1 MLTHDAPTTRRPF
14 SLQGR
19 VELLAVTLL
28 GMAALAVYAVFLGK
42 DANSDFRNFHYYG
55 CYCLLHGRIGVDV
68 FAAQFGQY
76 LNPLAYLPFCWAV
89 DHLRPIGV
97 GMLFGAL
104 AGLNLGL
111 LYELAWTA
119 LAGLAP
125 RNRIGLALLT
135 AIAGLWS
142 PLFLSLVGT
151 SFTESWTP
159 LLVLL
164 GLLAVL
170 RDAEKSSWRLVVAAG
185 LALGAAAGF
194 TLVNGVYAI
203 ALLLTLCTTFRRPG
217 FLRRI
222 ASYCAGAAAAA
233 LLVGGPWAFAVAR
246 QFGNPF
252 FPFFNRIFRSP
263 YFAPFNLLDPRWK
276 ARNPGQALDYPL
288 HWAAGAT
295 SVSSEAH
302 FRDLRFAVFIVLL
315 LPVLIL
321 AIGRFRTAPRDPER
335 AAASSLFHPAH
346 RRLLLWFFTLAYVL
360 WLYGF
365 GPMRYATP
373 IELLSSLAILA
384 LCDCLIEN
392 RAATQRAFIALALL
406 GIAWVQVAEWGHRP
420 WSSSWFETTIP
431 RELGTAN
438 TLYVLPDSAPSG
450 YLVPMLPADSR
461 CVRIVP
467 SASPVPS
474 GRWLGQHIESIIRQ
488 HSGPLRV
495 LAAGAYDQALLA
507 AYGVSLNSADCLAIH
522 TYADNFAVCSAYR
535 TADGPSS
542 AVALTRPGPSAPV
555 ASPASPTKF

>member
-1 MLTHDAPTTRRPF
+1 
-14 SLQGR
+14 
-19 VELLAVTLL
+19 
-28 GMAALAVYAVFLGK
+28 MAALAVYAVFLGK

-76 LNPLAYLPFCWAV
+76 LNPVGYLPFCWAV

-97 GMLFGAL
+97 GILFGAL

-125 RNRIGLALLT
+125 RKRIGLALLT

-295 SVSSEAH
+295 SLSSEAH

-315 LPVLIL
+315 LPVLVL
-321 AIGRFRTAPRDPER
+321 SIGRFRTAPRDPER

-365 GPMRYATP
+365 GQMRYATP

-420 WSSSWFETTIP
+420 WSSSWFETAIP
-431 RELGTAN
+431 LELETAN

-450 YLVPMLPADSR
+450 YLVPMLPAESR
-461 CVRIVP
+461 FVRIVP
-467 SASPVPS
+467 SARPELP
-474 GRWLGQHIESIIRQ
+474 GRWLRQHIESIIRQ

-495 LAAGAYDQALLA
+495 LAAGAYDHALLA

-555 ASPASPTKF
+555 ASPASPRNF

>member
-19 VELLAVTLL
+19 IDLLAVTLL
-28 GMAALAVYAVFLGK
+28 GMAALAVYAFFLGK
-42 DANSDFRNFHYYG
+42 DASSDFRNFHYSG
-55 CYCLLHGRIGVDV
+55 CYCLLQGRLGVDV
-68 FAAQFGQY
+68 NAAQFGQY

-89 DHLRPIGV
+89 DHLKPIWV
-97 GMLFGAL
+97 GILFGAL

-119 LAGLAP
+119 LAGLTP
-125 RNRIGLALLT
+125 RNRFWLAFLA

-159 LLVLL
+159 LLVLF

-170 RDAEKSSWRLVVAAG
+170 RDAEKSSWRLIVAAG

-263 YFAPFNLLDPRWK
+263 YFAPINFLDPRWK

-295 SVSSEAH
+295 SLSSEAH
-302 FRDLRFAVFIVLL
+302 FRDLRMAVFVVLL

-335 AAASSLFHPAH
+335 TAASSLFHSAH
-346 RRLLLWFFTLAYVL
+346 RRLLLWFFTFSYAL
-360 WLYGF
+360 WLYSF
-365 GPMRYATP
+365 GYMRYATP

-384 LCDCLIEN
+384 VCDCLLEN
-392 RAATQRAFIALALL
+392 RAATQRAFVALALL
-406 GIAWVQVAEWGHRP
+406 GIAWVQVAEWGRRP
-420 WSSSWFETTIP
+420 WSSAWFETTIP
-431 RELGTAN
+431 RELETAH

-461 CVRIVP
+461 FVGIVP
-467 SASPVPS
+467 AAGRMPP
-474 GRWLGQHIESIIRQ
+474 GRWLGQHIESIITH

-495 LAAGAYDQALLA
+495 LAGGPYDQALLA
-507 AYGVSLNSADCLAIH
+507 AYGVAANSADCLAIH

-535 TADGPSS
+535 IADGLSS
-542 AVALTRPGPSAPV
+542 AVALTCPGSAAQV
-555 ASPASPTKF
+555 ASPAAHTKF